1 MKSLGLIETKGLL
14 PAIECADVMLKS
26 AEVHL
31 LDRTYVGGG
40 LVTVTVAG
48 DVSAVQTAVDAA
60 KAALE
65 RLDSSALRSSHVI
78 PRPDVEVIDNLF
90 TPPPTGGNEE
100 PEPPVDPIGSDV
112 PESEVVQQP
121 IAETVSRE
129 KTEESEIVESD
140 ADKSESDTADVV
152 EQEEAEVDSTV
163 EATQEITEP
172 ETKEEPTNSSKV
184 SEKQELE
191 PTVSE
196 PVVAPVEQM
205 PLVSEPEKKVVP
217 VKTKN
222 ATMSK
227 SNVDALW
234 EEQGAEGVIGALT
247 KLTLAKLK
255 VLAREY
261 ADLPIESKKLS
272 KVKKRTLVEV
282 FKRYY
287 ASLNK

>member
-40 LVTVTVAG
+40 LVTVTVVG

-100 PEPPVDPIGSDV
+100 PEPPVDPMGSDV

-121 IAETVSRE
+121 IAETISRE
-129 KTEESEIVESD
+129 KTEESEFVESKTD
-140 ADKSESDTADVV
+140 ESESNAADAV
-152 EQEEAEVDSTV
+152 EQEEEAEAELTAD
-163 EATQEITEP
+163 ATQEVAELGTQEEREDSKKLESEP
-172 ETKEEPTNSSKV
+172 IVSK
-184 SEKQELE
+184 
-191 PTVSE
+191 

-205 PLVSEPEKKVVP
+205 SLVSEPEKNAAP
-217 VKTKN
+217 VKTQN
-222 ATMSK
+222 ATMNK

-261 ADLPIESKKLS
+261 AELPIESKKLS